1 MPKQKENHYTGHLT
15 SDFYSACPK
24 AVFAAIAM
32 SMAALNA
39 ATDVD
44 GIEGNL
50 LREWYTL
57 HMNGVVPQAPP
68 KKLWGI
74 TGIAEPEKS

>member
-1 MPKQKENHYTGHLT
+1 MAKPQENHYTGHLT

-44 GIEGNL
+44 GIERNL
-50 LREWYTL
+50 LEEWYTL

-68 KKLWGI
+68 KKLWKINSISKPDG
-74 TGIAEPEKS
+74 S